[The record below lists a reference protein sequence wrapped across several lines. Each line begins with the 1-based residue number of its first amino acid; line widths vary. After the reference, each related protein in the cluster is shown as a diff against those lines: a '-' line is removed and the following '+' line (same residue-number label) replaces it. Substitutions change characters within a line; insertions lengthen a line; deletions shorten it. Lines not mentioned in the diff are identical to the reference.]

1 MEAPIKCQVCPYF
14 EPYLRNGKYIYECCY
29 SYCQLQD
36 DEELRKEVYEALKN
50 LKGEK

>member
-14 EPYLRNGKYIYECCY
+14 EPYLRSGKYIYECCY
-29 SYCQLQD
+29 SVCQLRD
-36 DEELRKEVYEALKN
+36 EEELREQVYDVIKS